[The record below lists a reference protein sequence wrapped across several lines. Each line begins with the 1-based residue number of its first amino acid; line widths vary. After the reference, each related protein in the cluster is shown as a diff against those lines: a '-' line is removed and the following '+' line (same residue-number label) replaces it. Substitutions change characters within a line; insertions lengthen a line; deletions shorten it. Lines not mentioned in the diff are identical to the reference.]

1 MHFRI
6 LGVGVLTFPHSSSP
20 LGVRAKSSQCSVHC
34 HSQSRTWTTLLLVL
48 LVPLASCWGRCAVL
62 PFLCHGGCCWS
73 AAPSFPLTAFL
84 LWPSPSR
91 RGPRTA
97 KGGLIDHLTC
107 SSSVFIHPSGSTFSL
122 APLFFFS
129 TTLNLHSS
137 FRRNNGVVL
146 SCTLCGEICSA
157 VYLSITYPSL
167 GLFSI

>member
-6 LGVGVLTFPHSSSP
+6 LGVGVLTFPCSSSP
-20 LGVRAKSSQCSVHC
+20 RCSCEKQPVLGA
-34 HSQSRTWTTLLLVL
+34 L
-48 LVPLASCWGRCAVL
+48 PLAEPNVDNAAPGSSGAFSFPLR
-62 PFLCHGGCCWS
+62 PLCRPSFFCPGGSCWS

-91 RGPRTA
+91 RGPRTV

-122 APLFFFS
+122 TPLFFF

-157 VYLSITYPSL
+157 IYLSITYPSL